1 MIAWVGGFIP
11 LGNLGPPI
19 QVVSVLMTFK
29 LTLLICLDL
38 ADAPIVSPQFSEEE
52 MAMDDAMVVD
62 HDCEQF

>member
-1 MIAWVGGFIP
+1 MRGLIP

-29 LTLLICLDL
+29 ITLLICSDL
-38 ADAPIVSPQFSEEE
+38 ADAPIATLPFSVEE